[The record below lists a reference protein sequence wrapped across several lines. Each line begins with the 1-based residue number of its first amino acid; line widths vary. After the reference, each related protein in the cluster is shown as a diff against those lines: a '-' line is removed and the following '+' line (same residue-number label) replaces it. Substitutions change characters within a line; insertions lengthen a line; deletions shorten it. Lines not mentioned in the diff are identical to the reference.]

1 MQNFFSDHIFTIM
14 QFCFTSGKSNFLVFS
29 FRNVK
34 TVVVYKKFKMAC
46 HNIAIVQLSNIILSN
61 CLNVTFVQG
70 FMAEHM
76 TVCGGHLT
84 AGETASQI
92 FSHAK
97 VSGAIHRGGW
107 DQGGRSCAGARV
119 APAEKFRL
127 GRKF

>member
-46 HNIAIVQLSNIILSN
+46 PNTAIVQLSNIILLSN
-61 CLNVTFVQG
+61 CPNVTFVQG

-97 VSGAIHRGGW
+97 VSGAIHRKGW
-107 DQGGRSCAGARV
+107 DNQNIN
-119 APAEKFRL
+119 KYFL
-127 GRKF
+127 GHF

>member
-1 MQNFFSDHIFTIM
+1 MV
-14 QFCFTSGKSNFLVFS
+14 LS
-29 FRNVK
+29 FRNFK
-34 TVVVYKKFKMAC
+34 TAVVYKKFKMAC
-46 HNIAIVQLSNIILSN
+46 PNTAIVQLSNIIFSN
-61 CLNVTFVQG
+61 CPNVTFVQG

-107 DQGGRSCAGARV
+107 DNQNQ
-119 APAEKFRL
+119 KYFFRIL
-127 GRKF
+127 GHFKIIISSRNISMDIFTMFWISGDPKNLN

>member
-1 MQNFFSDHIFTIM
+1 MQNFFSNHIFTIM
-14 QFCFTSGKSNFLVFS
+14 QFCFTSRKSNFLVFS

-97 VSGAIHRGGW
+97 VSGAIHRKGW
-107 DQGGRSCAGARV
+107 DNQNIN
-119 APAEKFRL
+119 KYFL
-127 GRKF
+127 GHF

>member
-1 MQNFFSDHIFTIM
+1 MV
-14 QFCFTSGKSNFLVFS
+14 LS
-29 FRNVK
+29 FRSVK

-46 HNIAIVQLSNIILSN
+46 PNTAIVQLSNIILSN
-61 CLNVTFVQG
+61 CPNVTFVQG

-107 DQGGRSCAGARV
+107 DNQNLN
-119 APAEKFRL
+119 KYFFRIL
-127 GRKF
+127 GHF